1 MYIHTI
7 RTTIT
12 PTITEGPLGIH
23 DFLKSMTH
31 LKGLKKKKQRIPHIT
46 HTFKIM
52 AKMRRKSSEL

>member
-31 LKGLKKKKQRIPHIT
+31 LKGLKKKTKNPPYNTYLQNNGQDEEE
-46 HTFKIM
+46 K
-52 AKMRRKSSEL
+52 

>member
-31 LKGLKKKKQRIPHIT
+31 LKGLKKKNKESPI
-46 HTFKIM
+46 
-52 AKMRRKSSEL
+52 